1 MAFIGT
7 SNAPTQWRT
16 FAEYFPEWIV
26 LPLPLFSI
34 HCIINIQ
41 FLTHIY
47 IYTPKHCIVTTSS
60 CAVLPLGDPIREKK
74 HAPGTHNA
82 PKTLCIMQ
90 LFRMFQNI
98 AFVYYVSEARDIF
111 NDSIGNYE
119 CCHSAMAEQWHR
131 TQIKQNAKKS
141 RIRNNVRLQMKCII
155 INSLKR
161 VTRIHSLSH
170 SLSLSIGTRV
180 FK

>member
-47 IYTPKHCIVTTSS
+47 IYTKTLHCDYKQLC
-60 CAVLPLGDPIREKK
+60 CASTRRPNSRKK

-111 NDSIGNYE
+111 NHSIGNYE